1 MHLRKIIILISCYC
15 IYGCSDYPSGHE
27 DGFEGAE
34 KKQWIVFGRSEYLDG
49 FYEGEA
55 EKFQQDWLAVNPVET
70 NPLRLHCPVVTIS
83 ADSLM
88 FLPVE
93 YKRVGTDAYKMD
105 FQ

>member
-1 MHLRKIIILISCYC
+1 MILITCC
-15 IYGCSDYPSGHE
+15 FIYSCSDYPSGHE

-34 KKQWIVFGRSEYLDG
+34 KKQWIVFGRSDYLDG
-49 FYEGEA
+49 FHEGEA
-55 EKFQQDWLAVNPVET
+55 ERFQQDWFAENLTAINQ
-70 NPLRLHCPVVTIS
+70 LQCPVVTIS

-93 YKRVGTDAYKMD
+93 YKRVGTDTYKMD